1 MTNIYFL
8 IAGLCFIIMLICV
21 LVSIMFF
28 KRINKRTNTKENDF
42 SATID
47 KTAST
52 NFDIIEDIED
62 MEKAKMIIK
71 FWRVIFIVY
80 DSFFILKTY
89 YIDDCGIIQFNPPKK
104 YVIRPDLYILFKADT
119 SGDTQNSENEDL
131 NVGDVAIISCG
142 KVDATENEKNVAQL
156 NEIIE
161 IINDI
166 LLKIIAGSSDFSGYA
181 SRGVEVERIIKLQ

>member
-8 IAGLCFIIMLICV
+8 IAGLCCAIIGITV
-21 LVSIMFF
+21 LVTVIFSRRNI
-28 KRINKRTNTKENDF
+28 KKVSQNATDF
-42 SATID
+42 STINND
-47 KTAST
+47 NST
-52 NFDIIEDIED
+52 KSNLSFDAENV
-62 MEKAKMIIK
+62 EKAKMIIK
-71 FWRVIFIVY
+71 FWRVIFVVY

-131 NVGDVAIISCG
+131 NVGDVAIVSCG
-142 KVDATENEKNVAQL
+142 KVDATENEKDVAQL

-166 LLKIIAGSSDFSGYA
+166 LLKIIAGSSDFSGYV
-181 SRGVEVERIIKLQ
+181 SRGVEVERIIRL

>member
-1 MTNIYFL
+1 MTNVYFL
-8 IAGLCFIIMLICV
+8 IASLCFIIMLICV

-28 KRINKRTNTKENDF
+28 KRINKRTNAKENDF
-42 SATID
+42 SATND
-47 KTAST
+47 KTVST
-52 NFDIIEDIED
+52 NFDIIEDVED

-89 YIDDCGIIQFNPPKK
+89 YIDKYGVIQFNPPKK
-104 YVIRPDLYILFKADT
+104 YIIIPDLYILFKADT

-142 KVDATENEKNVAQL
+142 NVDATENEKDVAQL

-161 IINDI
+161 TINGI
-166 LLKIIAGSSDFSGYA
+166 LLKIVAGSSNFSEYA
-181 SRGVEVERIIKLQ
+181 ARGVEVERIIK